1 MDRPA
6 VRRGRPEQFQ
16 HRFGRVVVEN
26 KLMERVGIERPSA
39 RPPGERAFE
48 DGAEVVMHPTGAID
62 VRVSREDEVDASVLM
77 GLEQSPFN
85 GQPNP
90 SFHRVRFL
98 RMVFR
103 DEPRS
108 RAAVDVHVAG
118 KDQGRACG
126 FRGRE
131 RVLRENRDH
140 PRPLGI
146 RDRRRMDDDLYAVDR
161 IDNGFP
167 RAKVDRDHLRPYRES
182 GRPSAGANDGADLVA
197 REARSAD
204 DGPSD
209 QSPRTEDRNPH
220 APRTIAATE
229 KDDAFEGGDPP
240 TCTMH
245 ARARLMPPL
254 RPSPEGPLR

>member
-1 MDRPA
+1 
-6 VRRGRPEQFQ
+6 
-16 HRFGRVVVEN
+16 
-26 KLMERVGIERPSA
+26 
-39 RPPGERAFE
+39 
-48 DGAEVVMHPTGAID
+48 
-62 VRVSREDEVDASVLM
+62 
-77 GLEQSPFN
+77 
-85 GQPNP
+85 
-90 SFHRVRFL
+90 
-98 RMVFR
+98 MVFR

-131 RVLRENRDH
+131 RVLCEDRDH
-140 PRPLGI
+140 PWPLGI
-146 RDRRRMDDDLYAVDR
+146 RDRGCMHDDVDAADR
-161 IDNGFP
+161 LDDGLP

-182 GRPSAGANDGADLVA
+182 GRSSTGANDGADLVA
-197 REARSAD
+197 RAARSAD
-204 DGPSD
+204 DGPTD